1 MDNMNLMTPEEVQA
15 FLMGG
20 SRPILVNQKT
30 GKVQIKTKRGLMVNS
45 LLHKDEWI
53 EVDRA
58 VNEAARYPLRA
69 VQDLR
74 QRGLTVRL
82 GGLGSLSTSWY
93 NSSEI
98 TAAVVNMTGQGGG
111 QRDLPELKQV
121 QVPVPVIFKECA
133 IDQRS
138 LLASRNQGDGLDMTS
153 IVEATRVVAEQ
164 TESLLVNGASL
175 KLNGQSLYGYRTHPN
190 RNTGSA
196 AGDFGTI
203 ANITT
208 TFNAIIADLNADRH
222 YGPFVFYLSTDQYNE
237 TTNQYYTDGSGN
249 TPLQRV
255 RAMPQVEDVRMLP
268 PDILPSGEIIAVQ
281 MDRTVVEWAEAIG
294 IQIVEWTTDDGMGTM
309 FKVMTVATPR
319 VKAHYGGQC
328 GIAHYT
334 GA

>member
-1 MDNMNLMTPEEVQA
+1 MDNISIMTLEQA
-15 FLMGG
+15 SNFVACG
-20 SRPILVNQKT
+20 SRPLQVNSRT
-30 GKVQIKTKRGLMVNS
+30 GEVQIKTQRGLVVNS
-45 LLHKDEWI
+45 LLRKDEWV

-74 QRGLTVRL
+74 QRGLVQRL
-82 GGLGSLSTSWY
+82 GGLGSLTTSWY

-111 QRDLPELKQV
+111 VRDLPELKQV
-121 QVPVPVIFKECA
+121 QVPVPVIFKDCS
-133 IDQRS
+133 IDLRS
-138 LLASRNQGDGLDMTS
+138 LMASRNQGDGLDMTS
-153 IVEATRVVAEQ
+153 IVEATRVVSEQ
-164 TESLLVNGASL
+164 TENLLVNGSSV
-175 KLNGQSLYGYRTHPN
+175 KLNGFSLYGYRTHPN

-208 TFNAIIADLNADRH
+208 TFNTIIADLNADRH
-222 YGPFVFYLSTDQYNE
+222 YGPFVFYLSTDQFNE
-237 TTNQYYTDGSGN
+237 TTNQYYSDGSGN

-268 PDILPSGEIIAVQ
+268 PDVLPDGEILAVQ

-294 IQIVEWTTDDGMGTM
+294 TQIVEWTSDDGMASM
-309 FKVMTVATPR
+309 FKVMTVAAPR
-319 VKAHYGGQC
+319 VKAHFGGQC